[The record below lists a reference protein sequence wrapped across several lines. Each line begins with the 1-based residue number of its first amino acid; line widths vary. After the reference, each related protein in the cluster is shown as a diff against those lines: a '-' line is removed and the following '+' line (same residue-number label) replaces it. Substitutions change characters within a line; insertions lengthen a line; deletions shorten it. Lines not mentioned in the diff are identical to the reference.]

1 MPKYFQS
8 QSEADTGMA
17 LSVKKQ
23 KVYLEETVSTA
34 EGKSRTDKKRVNL
47 VFCWLW
53 QTKSIVII
61 LRMTLSE
68 YFRCIVL
75 DAPDRIISASV
86 QNNPD
91 VIVVDETVNG
101 VYGEELCSKVKADK
115 AIANI
120 PVILLIKSADK

>member
-1 MPKYFQS
+1 
-8 QSEADTGMA
+8 
-17 LSVKKQ
+17 
-23 KVYLEETVSTA
+23 
-34 EGKSRTDKKRVNL
+34 
-47 VFCWLW
+47 
-53 QTKSIVII
+53 
-61 LRMTLSE
+61 MTLSE

-120 PVILLIKSADK
+120 PVILLIKSADNESICRMWGVKPTGWNCGVRIFGNSGRTLLCL

>member
-1 MPKYFQS
+1 MYFVGYGRQKYS
-8 QSEADTGMA
+8 D
-17 LSVKKQ
+17 
-23 KVYLEETVSTA
+23 Y
-34 EGKSRTDKKRVNL
+34 
-47 VFCWLW
+47 
-53 QTKSIVII
+53 

-120 PVILLIKSADK
+120 PVIL